1 MKHLEIKT
9 KIHKMKNILNGIHNK
24 LDIAE
29 DRLCYGDVTI
39 EAIKN

>member
-9 KIHKMKNILNGIHNK
+9 KIHKMKNILNGIHKK

-29 DRLCYGDVTI
+29 DILCYGDVTI

>member
-9 KIHKMKNILNGIHNK
+9 KIHKMKNILTGIHNK
-24 LDIAE
+24 LEIAE
-29 DRLCYGDVTI
+29 DRLCYGDVTR